1 MILLPLAVL
10 LCGYALL
17 LFLWRS
23 KMIGFALD
31 GAIDDRR
38 GPLVLS
44 GLVCLTLFSILCVSV
59 ADLTRTMR
67 AHSESATMLL
77 ASLSPAAHRQW
88 QLRHADAW

>member
-44 GLVCLTLFSILCVSV
+44 SLVCLTLFAILCVSV
-59 ADLTRTMR
+59 ADLARTMR
-67 AHSESATMLL
+67 SRGEPAALL
-77 ASLSPAAHRQW
+77 LSSLSPAAHRQW
-88 QLRHADAW
+88 QLQHADAW